1 MCNSIKTI
9 AMCIALFYVSYL
21 DAQNSI
27 MNHETS
33 VEVSASAM
41 KLSES
46 KKSLK
51 SSSALEMY
59 KIETNQ
65 AAQMINTFV
74 RENIDYPELMKE
86 YSVETDVMVD
96 FFIDHQGVIQKV
108 MVSKGGHKTLNEK
121 LVAALSELEEIKIKQ
136 YLGASRIRIP
146 INFSLQ

>member
-9 AMCIALFYVSYL
+9 VMCIALFYASY
-21 DAQNSI
+21 ANSQNSL
-27 MNHETS
+27 NNQAAS
-33 VEVSASAM
+33 AEVSASAM
-41 KLSES
+41 KISES

-51 SSSALEMY
+51 SSSAMEMY

-74 RENIDYPELMKE
+74 RKNIDYPELMKE
-86 YSVETDVMVD
+86 YSIETDVMVD
-96 FFIDHQGVIQKV
+96 FFINDQGVVQKV
-108 MVSKGGHKTLNEK
+108 MVAKGGHKTLNEK
-121 LVAALSELEEIKIKQ
+121 LVADLSQLKDIKIKQ